1 MKVTYAIKWRKRDTM
16 RKQVFN
22 TVETMIS
29 TQIRNNNKKVGVAG
43 AGLALVTL
51 AASALVSKHMDKK
64 NADEMLEFANA
75 TNRAIS
81 VINDVI
87 VDSTADKNQLLK
99 NISSNLERQTAVF
112 EQLNFIVND
121 EEDEVID
128 QAPED
133 QYDVTD
139 PSSQNPDAED

>member
-51 AASALVSKHMDKK
+51 GVSAFISKYMDKK

-81 VINDVI
+81 AINDVI
-87 VDSTADKNQLLK
+87 VESASDKNQLLK
-99 NISSNLERQTAVF
+99 NINKNLDRQTAVF

-121 EEDEVID
+121 EEDEAVE
-128 QAPED
+128 QTHED
-133 QYDVTD
+133 DYDVTD